1 MFKRLPQLL
10 LILGIFTLIN
20 TGIAS
25 LSGVFSVLTGP
36 PSAKEIK
43 KQDLEMAQFIKILK
57 EYDTSPEAM
66 ELLEKLQFI
75 TKAINDNYVLFT
87 GVSLLI
93 SLAGL
98 ISVILMF
105 RKNIYGFHL
114 YIIYSLLSST
124 SMYLI
129 ISPADVPSAVIVVN
143 LLISGL
149 FIFLYSRNL
158 TWLKSENN
166 TDELK

>member
-1 MFKRLPQLL
+1 MVKNLPRLL

-36 PSAKEIK
+36 PSAEEIK
-43 KQDLEMAQFIKILK
+43 KQDVEMAQLVQVLR

-66 ELLEKLQFI
+66 ELVEKLQFI
-75 TKAINDNYVLFT
+75 TKALNENYVLFT
-87 GVSLLI
+87 GISALI
-93 SLAGL
+93 SISGL

-105 RKNIYGFHL
+105 KRNIYGFHL

-129 ISPADVPSAVIVVN
+129 VSPDDVPTAVVIVN
-143 LLISGL
+143 LLISGV

-158 TWLKSENN
+158 AWLKSDNSIE
-166 TDELK
+166 E